1 MYGMTISIF
10 VMLNTSHVINHL
22 KITSIELQH
31 INVGHTEQ
39 INKMLLDF
47 VALSLILVHCKLF
60 TYYIEAFCFA

>member
-47 VALSLILVHCKLF
+47 VALS
-60 TYYIEAFCFA
+60 